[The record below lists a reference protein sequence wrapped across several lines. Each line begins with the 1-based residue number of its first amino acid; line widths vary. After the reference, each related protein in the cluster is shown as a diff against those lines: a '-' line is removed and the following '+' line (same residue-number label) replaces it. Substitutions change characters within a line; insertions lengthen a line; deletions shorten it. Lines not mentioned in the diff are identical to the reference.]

1 LQAGHPSQTESAL
14 QYPILK
20 FAICFAA
27 PAMISNVSSGIL
39 KKRISSS
46 VSSSPIEVFFI
57 ALNPRDF
64 AVTEIGRAATC
75 KRHDPMLNL
84 RRGCQ
89 NSAITGDANCPK
101 GHA

>member
-1 LQAGHPSQTESAL
+1 MLRAGAHGAFLHQASLQIGQPSQTESAL

-20 FAICFAA
+20 FVICFAA
-27 PAMISNVSSGIL
+27 HATISNASSGIL

-64 AVTEIGRAATC
+64 CSSQKGQCRAGA
-75 KRHDPMLNL
+75 
-84 RRGCQ
+84 
-89 NSAITGDANCPK
+89 
-101 GHA
+101 